1 MEDLFTKMKVFAPS
15 NQRTVVDIEIEKRV
29 DFISVD
35 LLTDE
40 EGETV
45 IYPHRINHP
54 QFEQWLDDNG
64 YFDREDVQ
72 NTSDTVTGEHVQTV
86 RKVAIDYPIYL
97 DVYLSGQDV
106 WDYLVAMGKIRNMK
120 YVPE

>member
-15 NQRTVVDIEIEKRV
+15 NQRTVIDIEIEKRV
-29 DFISVD
+29 DYISADLMVD
-35 LLTDE
+35 
-40 EGETV
+40 EGDETV
-45 IYPHRINHP
+45 FYPHRINHP

-72 NTSDTVTGEHVQTV
+72 NWPDTVTGEARQSVQ
-86 RKVAIDYPIYL
+86 KVAIDYPIYL
-97 DVYLSGQDV
+97 DVYLSGQDI

>member
-29 DFISVD
+29 DYISADLMVD
-35 LLTDE
+35 
-40 EGETV
+40 EGDETV
-45 IYPHRINHP
+45 FYPHRINHP

-72 NTSDTVTGEHVQTV
+72 NWPDTVTGEARQSVQ
-86 RKVAIDYPIYL
+86 KVAIDYQIYL
-97 DVYLSGQDV
+97 DVYLSGQDI